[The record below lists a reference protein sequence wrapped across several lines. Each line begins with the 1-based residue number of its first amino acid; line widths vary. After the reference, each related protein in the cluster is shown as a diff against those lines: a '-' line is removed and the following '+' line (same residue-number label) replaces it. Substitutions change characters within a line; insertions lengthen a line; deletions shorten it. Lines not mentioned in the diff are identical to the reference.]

1 MVIFDHRLE
10 KVPDTATWELPLTAE
25 ERSRTRYRFDKP
37 GFPSLFIQLPRG
49 SFLHPGDYLGSPTG
63 ETLAI
68 LAATEPL
75 LHVTSGDRLILLKSA
90 YHLGNRHVP
99 LEVNLDYL
107 RLAPDPVLADMLR
120 GLGVSVA
127 EITAPFFPERGA
139 FHGH

>member
-10 KVPDTATWELPLTAE
+10 KAPDIITWELSLTAE

-49 SFLHPGDYLGSPTG
+49 SFLHPGDCLGSSTG

-68 LAATEPL
+68 LAADEPL
-75 LHVTSGDRLILLKSA
+75 LHVTSGDRLTLLRAA
-90 YHLGNRHVP
+90 YHLGNRHVS

-120 GLGVSVA
+120 GLGVNVE

-139 FHGH
+139 FHHH